1 MRGVKI
7 KRGVNKMDLRGD
19 ALQILKD
26 TSRTFYIP
34 ISILPSG
41 LPVIL

>member
-1 MRGVKI
+1 
-7 KRGVNKMDLRGD
+7 MDLRGD
-19 ALQILKD
+19 ALKILKD

-41 LPVIL
+41 LQEA